1 MSRTRA
7 LPGAETTS
15 GCCVLGGFSCIL
27 LSPLPSGGEMRISC
41 LQENL
46 SKGLNV
52 VGRAVAT
59 RTTLPITNHVL
70 ISAEDSRLKLSAT
83 NLEVAI
89 SCWIGAQIEE
99 EGEIA
104 VPAGLLTDFVI
115 SLPSDTISMNVPA
128 TEQVMEITCGK
139 SAAHISGQ
147 KAEEFPPIPKI
158 GKGINTKID
167 ASILGNAI
175 RQVVFAA
182 ATDDSRPVLT
192 GVYAMFS
199 DNKLTLV
206 AADGF
211 RLAIHELVLSSAVKE
226 DVGIII
232 PARSLRELERI
243 LKDQE
248 EPVEITINTQKSQI
262 LFRLKNKEPKR
273 DIEIVSQLIQGT
285 FPDYNQLVPQ
295 SHNTRATIDVQGFLR
310 VVRSASVFAR
320 DGSGIVRLVMTPEA
334 KSSPA
339 KIEISARAEEIGDN
353 EGSIEAVI
361 EGEEA
366 KIAFNSKYL
375 MDVFG
380 VLEDKQVILEVETS
394 SSPGVFRPVEENGWI
409 QVVMPMFVQW

>member
-1 MSRTRA
+1 
-7 LPGAETTS
+7 
-15 GCCVLGGFSCIL
+15 
-27 LSPLPSGGEMRISC
+27 MRVSC

-46 SKGLNV
+46 SKGLGI

-70 ISAEDSRLKLSAT
+70 ISTEDSRLKLSAT

-104 VPAGLLTDFVI
+104 VPAGLLTDFVV
-115 SLPSDTISMNVPA
+115 SLPSDTISMSVA
-128 TEQVMEITCGK
+128 TGEQLMEIQCGK
-139 SAAHISGQ
+139 SEAHVSGQ

-158 GKGINTKID
+158 GKGINTKVE
-167 ASILGNAI
+167 AGILANAI

-192 GVYAMFS
+192 GAYALFS
-199 DNKLTLV
+199 EKKLTLV

-211 RLAIHELVLSSAVKE
+211 RLAVYELALTTAVKE
-226 DVGIII
+226 EVGIII
-232 PARSLRELERI
+232 PSRSLRELERL
-243 LKDQE
+243 LKDQQ

-262 LFRLKNKEPKR
+262 LFRLKNKEPKK
-273 DIEIVSQLIQGT
+273 DIELVSQLIQGT
-285 FPDYNQLVPQ
+285 FPDYNQLIPK
-295 SHNTRATIDVQGFLR
+295 SHNTRATIDVQAFLR

-320 DGSGIVRLVMTPEA
+320 DGSGIVRLVMVPKG
-334 KSSPA
+334 KSSPS
-339 KIEISARAEEIGDN
+339 KIEVSARAEEIGDN
-353 EGSIEAVI
+353 ETIIEAEI

-375 MDVFG
+375 MDVFS
-380 VLEDKQVILEVETS
+380 VLEGQKVLLEVETP
-394 SSPGVFRPVEENGWI
+394 SSPGVFRAVEEESWI